1 MNDEHLG
8 TVIIGGGQAGLA
20 AGYHLKRRGL
30 PFVILDAN
38 ERVGD
43 SWRKRWDSLRLFTP
57 ARYDGLP
64 GKRFPAPGWSYPG
77 KDEVAAFMGAYAQE
91 FELPVRTGVRV
102 EGLRAAQ
109 GQGRFEVLHDGRRML
124 ADNVVVATGAY
135 HVPKVPP
142 FAGELDEGIVQL
154 HSRAYRNPSQLQQ
167 GEVLVVGAGNSGAE
181 IAVELARS
189 HRVSLSGRDTGQEPA
204 AAGTPGHRLVAPIF
218 WFAATR
224 VLTVG
229 TPIGRKVR
237 DTFLNPPR
245 GLPLGRVRRSDFAAA
260 GIRRVPRVA
269 GVRGGHP
276 VLADG
281 TVLRPQNVVWC
292 TGYDMRYEW
301 IELPVSYRAGLPV
314 ARRGVVASCPG
325 LYFLGLPFLHSLS
338 SVLLGGVGRD
348 AGHVV
353 AHIASERTPGTA

>member
-1 MNDEHLG
+1 MSDERVE
-8 TVIIGGGQAGLA
+8 TVVIGGGQAGLA

-30 PFVILDAN
+30 PFVILDAH

-57 ARYDGLP
+57 ARYDALP
-64 GKRFPAPGWSYPG
+64 GKRFPAAGWSYPS
-77 KDEVAAFMGAYAQE
+77 KDEVAAFLEAYARA
-91 FELPVRTGVRV
+91 FDLPVRTGVRV
-102 EGLRAAQ
+102 ERLRAA
-109 GQGRFEVLHDGRRML
+109 QGRFEVLHGGGRWL
-124 ADNVVVATGAY
+124 ADHVVVAAGAY

-154 HSRAYRNPSQLQQ
+154 HSKAYRNPSQLQR
-167 GEVLVVGAGNSGAE
+167 GDVLVVGAGNSGAE
-181 IAVELARS
+181 IAVELART
-189 HRVSLSGRDTGQEPA
+189 HRVALSGRDTGQEPA

-237 DTFLNPPR
+237 DVFLDPPR
-245 GLPLGRVRRSDFAAA
+245 GVPLGRVRRADFAAA

-269 GVRGGHP
+269 GVQGGRP
-276 VLADG
+276 VLTDG
-281 TVLRPQNVVWC
+281 TVLNVANVVWC
-292 TGYDMRYEW
+292 TGYHLRHDW
-301 IELPVSYRAGLPV
+301 IELPVRYRAGLPI
-314 ARRGVVASCPG
+314 ARRGVVVYCPG

-348 AGHVV
+348 AAYVV
-353 AHIASERTPGTA
+353 AHLASKRQHVGA